1 MRWLKWAVLLTHGV
15 LPTVAVRVHACCRE
29 EKELKR
35 KEKVLAELDG
45 LFQEWVRSCGRDV
58 NIEDVHGKP
67 VRGRLET
74 SGAFVCP
81 MAASLF
87 FFSGLALSLSPFAF
101 TARTRFLSSPPSR
114 SVFRSQAR
122 GG

>member
-1 MRWLKWAVLLTHGV
+1 MHR
-15 LPTVAVRVHACCRE
+15 RE

-58 NIEDVHGKP
+58 NIEDVHGKA

-74 SGAFVCP
+74 SGTQLVLWNPLQLEGC
-81 MAASLF
+81 SLF
-87 FFSGLALSLSPFAF
+87 EMKTLQRKSA
-101 TARTRFLSSPPSR
+101 
-114 SVFRSQAR
+114 
-122 GG
+122 

>member
-1 MRWLKWAVLLTHGV
+1 MHR
-15 LPTVAVRVHACCRE
+15 RE

-58 NIEDVHGKP
+58 NIEDVNGKP

-74 SGAFVCP
+74 SGTSEKCNSYKPAQQTSYHTLGFIETLSGAAQDAPHYVCQ
-81 MAASLF
+81 
-87 FFSGLALSLSPFAF
+87 ALLLCTLPN
-101 TARTRFLSSPPSR
+101 
-114 SVFRSQAR
+114 
-122 GG
+122 